1 MFLQLGSMSESR
13 SPETTSSLPMGPPHG
28 PMKTSQDNVELCR
41 RHQLCLGEQTHLEAL
56 NKGSFGH
63 PELCRKPCQFF
74 HLGTCAMGRSCGYC
88 HMPHTGSPA
97 TLDRV
102 GRVTLRKLPAGRT
115 LELFL
120 PILYARAE
128 ESDLMMEAAPLLAML
143 AQAEA
148 QSEATSHPAAKK
160 SSDRDPFK
168 EIRKTLRKMTF
179 SELVGL
185 LCRNCD
191 KEAFVPQVTEE
202 LMSLRENCADRVLI

>member
-88 HMPHTGSPA
+88 HMPHTGLA
-97 TLDRV
+97 
-102 GRVTLRKLPAGRT
+102 LRKQQAQL
-115 LELFL
+115 LFWASQSL
-120 PILYARAE
+120 CQAR
-128 ESDLMMEAAPLLAML
+128 SKLL
-143 AQAEA
+143 
-148 QSEATSHPAAKK
+148 
-160 SSDRDPFK
+160 R
-168 EIRKTLRKMTF
+168 MT
-179 SELVGL
+179 
-185 LCRNCD
+185 
-191 KEAFVPQVTEE
+191 AFGVFN
-202 LMSLRENCADRVLI
+202 L